1 MEEGRDK
8 APVNFTGPE
17 FNSQYQ
23 HGGSQWSV
31 TKISGDFM
39 PSSGYHWYCTL
50 VKHLHI
56 YTHAHKI

>member
-1 MEEGRDK
+1 
-8 APVNFTGPE
+8 
-17 FNSQYQ
+17 
-23 HGGSQWSV
+23 
-31 TKISGDFM
+31 M